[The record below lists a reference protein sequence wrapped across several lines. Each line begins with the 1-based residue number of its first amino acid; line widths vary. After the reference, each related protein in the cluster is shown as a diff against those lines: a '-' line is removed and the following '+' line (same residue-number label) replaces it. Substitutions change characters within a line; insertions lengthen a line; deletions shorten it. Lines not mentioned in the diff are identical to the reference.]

1 MLLPCTKL
9 MKLDPCLLRHCQWGS
24 FIGNCSFT
32 EKTVI
37 TEFFLYF
44 IGNMFYRIF
53 IFCKYRFFLYY
64 SLFSVLQFF
73 SCKSFIGFIFQKSHF
88 FTVYILYYR
97 KKSFYRIE
105 AWFLCNVTI
114 TTFRSYLATLC
125 SQSLERKATSEKYCK
140 VKPSQ
145 TRSVT
150 RVCFDLKF
158 NHHTLF

>member
-1 MLLPCTKL
+1 MLLPCAKL

-88 FTVYILYYR
+88 FTVYFLYYR

-105 AWFLCNVTI
+105 ACQTKNTGPCHALQVWHYYTSNQNMLWCI
-114 TTFRSYLATLC
+114 PAFR
-125 SQSLERKATSEKYCK
+125 KYDLILDFEILHHFRIRF
-140 VKPSQ
+140 
-145 TRSVT
+145 TRSA
-150 RVCFDLKF
+150 DNKI
-158 NHHTLF
+158 

>member
-1 MLLPCTKL
+1 MLLPCTKF

-88 FTVYILYYR
+88 FTIYFLYYR

-105 AWFLCNVTI
+105 ARYCNLHNLVNCKT
-114 TTFRSYLATLC
+114 
-125 SQSLERKATSEKYCK
+125 QYCK
-140 VKPSQ
+140 
-145 TRSVT
+145 TFFSVIYSKVWT
-150 RVCFDLKF
+150 
-158 NHHTLF
+158 